1 MMFKKFLLSGLMV
14 VSSSAIAWAQVP
26 RTSTTSSSSVSSS
39 RTSAGGQSSS
49 SMGGSS
55 FGGSSMGGSSA
66 LGGDFQPIERGG
78 FVGRSQQGT
87 GFVGRSSAGTSGS
100 GMSGS
105 RGMSSM
111 GMGGMGM
118 SGMGMGGM
126 GMGGM
131 GMGGSNRMG
140 GFNSTQNQ
148 NSKTQIRTTMRLG
161 FRYPRPNVQAVS
173 QRVQGRWV
181 RLPVSNS
188 IKGVSMNFDNGVA
201 TLTGKVAT
209 AEEKRMAEKL
219 ILLEPG
225 VSSVQNQLEVT
236 AIEAANP

>member
-1 MMFKKFLLSGLMV
+1 MV
-14 VSSSAIAWAQVP
+14 VSSSAVVWAQVP
-26 RTSTTSSSSVSSS
+26 RTSTTSTSSVSSA
-39 RTSAGGQSSS
+39 RTSAGGQSS
-49 SMGGSS
+49 SS
-55 FGGSSMGGSSA
+55 FGGSSMGGSSMA
-66 LGGDFQPIERGG
+66 SSAMSSDFQPIERGG

-87 GFVGRSSAGTSGS
+87 GFVGRSSSGTSGS

-105 RGMSSM
+105 RGMGGMGMGSM

-118 SGMGMGGM
+118 GSMGMG
-126 GMGGM
+126 

-140 GFNSTQNQ
+140 GLNSTQNQ
-148 NSKTQIRTTMRLG
+148 NSQTKIRTTMRLG
-161 FRYPRPNVQAVS
+161 FRYARPNVQAVS
-173 QRVQGRWV
+173 QRVQSRWV
-181 RLPVSNS
+181 RLPVSDS

-236 AIEAANP
+236 EVEAETP

>member
-1 MMFKKFLLSGLMV
+1 
-14 VSSSAIAWAQVP
+14 
-26 RTSTTSSSSVSSS
+26 
-39 RTSAGGQSSS
+39 
-49 SMGGSS
+49 MGGSS
-55 FGGSSMGGSSA
+55 M
-66 LGGDFQPIERGG
+66 GGDFQPIERGG

-87 GFVGRSSAGTSGS
+87 GFVGRSSSGTSGS

-111 GMGGMGM
+111 GMGGMGGMGM
-118 SGMGMGGM
+118 SGMSGM

-131 GMGGSNRMG
+131 GMGGSNRTG

-161 FRYPRPNVQAVS
+161 FRYARPNVQAVS

-181 RLPVSNS
+181 RLPVSDS

-225 VSSVQNQLEVT
+225 VSSVQNQLEVI
-236 AIEAANP
+236 AAEAETP

>member
-1 MMFKKFLLSGLMV
+1 MMFKKILLSGLMV
-14 VSSSAIAWAQVP
+14 VSSSAVVWAQVP
-26 RTSTTSSSSVSSS
+26 RTSTTSTSAVSSS
-39 RTSAGGQSSS
+39 RTSAGGQS
-49 SMGGSS
+49 
-55 FGGSSMGGSSA
+55 GSSMGGSSMGSA
-66 LGGDFQPIERGG
+66 MSSDFQPIERGG

-87 GFVGRSSAGTSGS
+87 GFVGRSSSGTSGS

-118 SGMGMGGM
+118 GMGGMGMSGMGGM
-126 GMGGM
+126 GMG

-148 NSKTQIRTTMRLG
+148 NSQTKIRTTMRLG
-161 FRYPRPNVQAVS
+161 FRYARPNVQAVS

-181 RLPVSNS
+181 RLPVSDS
-188 IKGVSMNFDNGVA
+188 IKGVSMNFENGVA

-236 AIEAANP
+236 AAEAETP

>member
-1 MMFKKFLLSGLMV
+1 
-14 VSSSAIAWAQVP
+14 
-26 RTSTTSSSSVSSS
+26 
-39 RTSAGGQSSS
+39 
-49 SMGGSS
+49 MGG
-55 FGGSSMGGSSA
+55 
-66 LGGDFQPIERGG
+66 
-78 FVGRSQQGT
+78 
-87 GFVGRSSAGTSGS
+87 
-100 GMSGS
+100 
-105 RGMSSM
+105 
-111 GMGGMGM
+111 GMGGMMGGGGMGGGNDNPYGAYMPGNVVRPTGMGGPYSVMPIMGGYQLGMGGGSM

-131 GMGGSNRMG
+131 GMSGMGGMGMGGMGGSNRMG

-148 NSKTQIRTTMRLG
+148 NSQTKIRTTMRLG
-161 FRYPRPNVQAVS
+161 FRYARPNVQAVS

-181 RLPVSNS
+181 RLPVSDS
-188 IKGVSMNFDNGVA
+188 IKGVSMNFENGVA

-236 AIEAANP
+236 AAEAETP

>member
-1 MMFKKFLLSGLMV
+1 MS
-14 VSSSAIAWAQVP
+14 
-26 RTSTTSSSSVSSS
+26 
-39 RTSAGGQSSS
+39 
-49 SMGGSS
+49 
-55 FGGSSMGGSSA
+55 
-66 LGGDFQPIERGG
+66 GDFQPIERGG

-87 GFVGRSSAGTSGS
+87 GFVGRSSSGTSGS

-111 GMGGMGM
+111 GMGGMGGM
-118 SGMGMGGM
+118 GMGMGGMGMGGM

-131 GMGGSNRMG
+131 GMGGSNRAG

-148 NSKTQIRTTMRLG
+148 NSQTKIRTTMRLG
-161 FRYPRPNVQAVS
+161 FRYARPNVQAVS

-181 RLPVSNS
+181 RLPVSDS

-236 AIEAANP
+236 ATEAETP